1 MSPPPP
7 GGVNAGQKHDVK
19 HGVAARLWP
28 DPDCYREGADQ
39 RAEKR
44 EPLRGKCYDGAA
56 RGPDQ
61 KRQQTKAEHRSNDPF
76 GDHGAPVLETGSQD
90 ARMHQGSQR
99 EEERLH
105 QQNER
110 EFRAVGHHS
119 GFPLFWRRPC
129 LSPFAAN
136 PARLA

>member
-1 MSPPPP
+1 VS
-7 GGVNAGQKHDVK
+7 
-19 HGVAARLWP
+19 P
-28 DPDCYREGADQ
+28 DPDRDRERADQ
-39 RAEKR
+39 RSEKR
-44 EPLRGKCYDGAA
+44 APLRNKGHDGAT

-61 KRQQTKAEHRSNDPF
+61 ERQQTKAQHRSDDSF

-90 ARMHQGSQR
+90 ARVHQGSHG

-110 EFRAVGHHS
+110 KFCVVGHGS
-119 GFPLFWRRPC
+119 SPGLLWLGGS
-129 LSPFAAN
+129 LSLSAAN